1 MRLISLVIRFF
12 YLFLINLLRWW
23 NYKITK
29 SYRKRKCVIHDTY
42 WLSCKQS
49 RCIKYVNAIIV
60 IYQIFISNNLGMGL
74 VSEIVPVGKAV
85 LRAIEIG
92 KDIARMPE
100 KCMLSD
106 RKSLY
111 DQENLSMDDALK

>member
-1 MRLISLVIRFF
+1 M
-12 YLFLINLLRWW
+12 
-23 NYKITK
+23 
-29 SYRKRKCVIHDTY
+29 
-42 WLSCKQS
+42 
-49 RCIKYVNAIIV
+49 
-60 IYQIFISNNLGMGL
+60 
-74 VSEIVPVGKAV
+74 SEIVPVGKAV
-85 LRAIEIG
+85 SRAIEIG